1 MIGKFLGKLFSSDEA
16 IKQTAGA
23 LRDGLDALVYTD
35 EEKANDAALQRTEAR
50 QMLLRWMES
59 TQGQN
64 IARRFLAISLSMM
77 WGTIY
82 GFQIVMSAI
91 SPWVNPDISKKLME
105 SAAVLGESAGQLNGA
120 MMLILA
126 FYFSAPYMGDIIKPA
141 MNKFIGDK
149 QSNGNAN

>member
-1 MIGKFLGKLFSSDEA
+1 MWSFLGKLFSSDEA
-16 IKQTAGA
+16 IKSTASA

-35 EEKANDAALQRTEAR
+35 EEKATDAALQRTEAR

-64 IARRFLAISLSMM
+64 IARRFLAVSLSMM

-82 GFQIVMSAI
+82 GVQIVISAVA
-91 SPWVNPDISKKLME
+91 PWVDGETSVKLMQ
-105 SAAVLGESAGQLNGA
+105 SAAVLGESAMQLNGA

-126 FYFSAPYMGDIIKPA
+126 FYFAAPHMSDIIKPA
-141 MNKFIGDK
+141 MNRFIGTK
-149 QSNGNAN
+149 GE